1 VKVHS
6 VRRHVLAADLIWTV
20 VAMCLG
26 YLCRYGWVWHG
37 PTQGTALSFLPFLI
51 LAAACWTLL
60 SSRFG
65 LDGFRGGWHSPA
77 IISELFL
84 SVSALMV
91 ILLSLAYLR
100 REYVSRLVLSYFG
113 LAIFLGFFAI
123 RLGFR
128 QYFKGLHRA
137 GEIRRVVIVGNGA
150 LARELAAKID
160 RHPEM
165 LRQVVGFLSPAETA
179 AESPSVAFNS
189 VSTRT
194 LGVVDVLRPH
204 KVDEIIVA
212 LPKPGHPQIVDLTAH
227 CQTHGITVSV
237 VPHPYELYLSKTQ
250 LIDLDG
256 LPLLQLLDASVATET
271 PLWQRGLD
279 LVLASFLF
287 ILALPPMLFGAALL
301 KSRKSRSFCREL
313 RCGKEGKS
321 FWMYRLNSQRYVDHL
336 PAYEVVLQ
344 HLSITE
350 LPQLLNVLRG
360 EMSLV
365 GPRPEPPEKVK
376 HYSDWEKQR
385 LNVKPGITGL
395 AQVHGLRDQNSSE
408 DKTRFDLQYIL
419 NRSVFTYI
427 SLLLQTF
434 WTIVVRLVRLPEL
447 HPQTHVTS
455 QIHQEL
461 SITETFTSAHSTQS
475 GTD

>member
-6 VRRHVLAADLIWTV
+6 VRRHVLIADLIWTV
-20 VAMCLG
+20 VAMGLG

-37 PTQGTALSFLPFLI
+37 PPHGTALIFLPFLI

-91 ILLSLAYLR
+91 ILLALAYLR

-150 LARELAAKID
+150 LGRELAAKID

-165 LRQVVGFLSPAETA
+165 LRQVVGFLNPAEAA
-179 AESPSVAFNS
+179 AESLSVALNS
-189 VSTRT
+189 VSART
-194 LGVVDVLRPH
+194 LGVIDVLRPH
-204 KVDEIIVA
+204 NVDEIIVA
-212 LPKPGHPQIVDLTAH
+212 LPKPGHPQIVELTAH
-227 CQTHGITVSV
+227 CQTHGISVSV

-256 LPLLQLLDASVATET
+256 LPLLQLRDASVGAES
-271 PLWQRGLD
+271 PFWQRGLD
-279 LVLASFLF
+279 LVLASFLVV
-287 ILALPPMLFGAALL
+287 LTLPPMFLGAALL
-301 KSRKSRSFCREL
+301 KDRKGRSFCREL
-313 RCGKEGKS
+313 RCGKGGKS

-344 HLSITE
+344 HLSVTE
-350 LPQLLNVLRG
+350 LPQFLNVLRG

-447 HPQTHVTS
+447 HPQTPVTS
-455 QIHQEL
+455 QLHREL
-461 SITETFTSAHSTQS
+461 SMTETFTSAHSTQS